1 MKLIAL
7 DVGEKRIGVAKA
19 DTGVKIAVPVGMI
32 PVDGRELSAIT
43 RLCTIQNTD
52 HIIVGMPRNLQG
64 RLTKQS
70 EYVKDFVNSLKIT
83 LESARPNGKDIKVF
97 FQDES
102 LTSVQAKQNLK
113 LRNVSKQSGEI
124 DAESAALIL
133 QDFLENLPRRLAELR
148 ASTQQR
154 AAIQSA
160 QPISVSAPSAP
171 VSISTEQANDD
182 KDTDLTVP
190 TGDRVKNKL
199 FVHLLIVFIGAIIV
213 SSLGAVL
220 WYNSSLS
227 PVIAPDQCTSLLETN
242 NANPCANAQF
252 IVEDGSSV
260 SNIAD
265 SLKNA
270 GLIRSSLAFKIYA
283 KLSGKNDSLKAG
295 NYSFAPSMTVEK
307 IYTMLVDGSNDASVF
322 SFTALPGETLN
333 NIKERLVAEGYSMQ
347 EINDAFYKKYDHPVL
362 VDKPA
367 DASLEGYLF
376 GETYEFYKTDTVED
390 IIKRMLDELYA
401 VVQENNLR
409 EKFLNLGYN
418 LHEGIIMASIVQKEA
433 GTLSPEDQRKVA
445 QVFWSRLGFGWKLG
459 SDVTATYAADQIDPD
474 RTFLDNNAAILDL
487 DSCYNTRKNTGLPCG
502 PISNPG
508 AQVLISTASPADT
521 TYLYFLTGDD
531 GLMYYSS
538 TEAEHLQNRD
548 QHCQNLC
555 NTQL

>member
-43 RLCTIQNTD
+43 RLCTIQNID

-70 EYVKDFVNSLKIT
+70 EYVKDFVNSLKIA

-171 VSISTEQANDD
+171 ASISTKQANED
-182 KDTDLTVP
+182 KDADLTVP
-190 TGDRVKNKL
+190 TGDHVKNKL
-199 FVHLLIVFIGAIIV
+199 FAHLLIVFIVAIIIAG
-213 SSLGAVL
+213 LGAVL

-227 PVIAPDQCTSLLETN
+227 PVIASDQCASLLETSSTD
-242 NANPCANAQF
+242 PCATVQF
-252 IVEDGSSV
+252 IVENDTSV
-260 SNIAD
+260 SGIAD
-265 SLKNA
+265 ALKKA
-270 GLIRSSLAFKIYA
+270 GLIRSSLAFKIYSR
-283 KLSGKNDSLKAG
+283 LSGKDLKAG
-295 NYSFAPSMTVEK
+295 SYSFAPSMTATDIHEK
-307 IYTMLVDGSNDASVF
+307 LAKGNNADAVF
-322 SFTALPGETLN
+322 SFTALPGETLKD
-333 NIKERLVAEGYSMQ
+333 IKERLIEVGYSMQ

-362 VDKPA
+362 IDKPA

-418 LHEGIIMASIVQKEA
+418 LHEGITMASIVQKEA

-548 QHCQNLC
+548 QHCQDLC